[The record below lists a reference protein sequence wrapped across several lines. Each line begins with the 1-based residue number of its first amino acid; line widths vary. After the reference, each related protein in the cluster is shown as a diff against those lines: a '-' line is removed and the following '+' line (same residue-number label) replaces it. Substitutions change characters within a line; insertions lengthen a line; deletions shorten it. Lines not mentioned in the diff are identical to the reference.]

1 MNLSPRHLA
10 LPSRLNVS
18 HATEHGQALV
28 RVVGSVAFLASQA
41 LLGFGLHLD
50 FACAALPAALLYAAF
65 AYAWAWVVAHE
76 RLNASQ
82 RLWAT
87 TVADQGIF
95 AFAFATAPEGWQLAI
110 WAPIFASIGY
120 GLRFG
125 PHAAVRA
132 QVVGVVLIGL
142 AMSVTPFWRT
152 HATAAAG
159 FILSLIL
166 LPQYAIRLANAIAE
180 ERAAAQQQAREFE
193 ALTRIDPLTGA
204 FNRVGISHF
213 LQTELT
219 HNRTG
224 ALLYADLDGF
234 KAVND
239 TAGHA
244 AGDELLQSVTA
255 AMRAAVRGSDAVAR
269 LGGDEFAIVLPHASE
284 EDARRVG
291 KKVLDAI
298 NARQVAGYPQLRV
311 SASIGIVCFPH
322 ADADSASALLSVA
335 DAQMYAAKRRGK
347 NQLCYAEADTAC
359 FASTAEASA

>member
-1 MNLSPRHLA
+1 MPLSPRHLA
-10 LPSRLNVS
+10 LPSRLNIS

-28 RVVGSVAFLASQA
+28 RVIGSVAFLALQS
-41 LLGFGLHLD
+41 LLGFGLNLE
-50 FACAALPAALLYAAF
+50 FAHTALPAALLYATF
-65 AYAWAWVVAHE
+65 AYVWAWVVAYE
-76 RLNASQ
+76 RFNASQ

-95 AFAFATAPEGWQLAI
+95 AFAFASAPEGWQLAI

-125 PHAAVRA
+125 PQAAARA
-132 QVVGVVLIGL
+132 QAVGVALIGV
-142 AMSVTPFWRT
+142 AMLITPFWRA

-159 FILSLIL
+159 FIASLIL
-166 LPQYAIRLANAIAE
+166 LPQYAMRLANAIAQ

-204 FNRVGISHF
+204 LNRVGISHF
-213 LQTELT
+213 LQTELK

-244 AGDELLQSVTA
+244 AGDELLQSVTV
-255 AMRAAVRGSDAVAR
+255 AMRGAVRGSDAVAR

-291 KKVLDAI
+291 EKLLDAI
-298 NARQVAGYPQLRV
+298 NAHQVAGYPQLRV
-311 SASIGIVCFPH
+311 SASIGVVTFPR
-322 ADADSASALLSVA
+322 ADADSAAALLGVA

-347 NQLCYAEADTAC
+347 NQLCYAGSPAAY
-359 FASTAEASA
+359 FATTAEASA